1 MRMRLGGRC
10 LCNASLSTMHTM
22 HHAQHAPCTTC
33 TAQMT
38 QQQEVEED
46 EEYDSPIV
54 RLSPE
59 ERSAISEHEKDG
71 QVAVTFS
78 LPYQV

>member
-1 MRMRLGGRC
+1 
-10 LCNASLSTMHTM
+10 
-22 HHAQHAPCTTC
+22 
-33 TAQMT
+33 MT
-38 QQQEVEED
+38 QHEEVEED

-78 LPYQV
+78 LPYQARLSAHVLACCTV

>member
-1 MRMRLGGRC
+1 
-10 LCNASLSTMHTM
+10 M
-22 HHAQHAPCTTC
+22 HH
-33 TAQMT
+33 QMT
-38 QQQEVEED
+38 QHEAVEED

-78 LPYQV
+78 LPYEVCMQRVLVCVCVCVCVCFVCGSRLPCVW

>member
-1 MRMRLGGRC
+1 
-10 LCNASLSTMHTM
+10 
-22 HHAQHAPCTTC
+22 
-33 TAQMT
+33 MT
-38 QQQEVEED
+38 QHEEVEED
-46 EEYDSPIV
+46 EEFDSPIV

-78 LPYQV
+78 LPYEVCAVVAAADACICVVS